1 MKHPLHLFLRF
12 TAAALLLSGAA
23 VTRAQDLATLA
34 QQKPVTLTG
43 ALDLRTVFYNYSGNI
58 TARRKPFS
66 YVLSGSPTVNIYG
79 VAVPLDFVLS
89 EQDRAVRQPFNQF
102 GLSPTYK
109 WATAH
114 LGYRNLSWSP
124 FTLAGHTMLG
134 AGVELNPGK
143 FRFGLMV
150 GRFARAT
157 AVDATTG
164 LTAPFA
170 FSRRGYALKLGVG
183 APEKSFIDVTLVK
196 GRDDSTS
203 VSATDRLAAGN
214 TGALVQPA
222 ENLAVGLG
230 GRLGL
235 GKDKYWFVEGDGAI
249 SLFTRRLGSRL
260 QLEKSNLPGIVNST
274 FGKLIDI
281 NGSTEAYTAWQAGA
295 GYSKNGRGLKV
306 RYRRI
311 SPGYQSMGAYF
322 FQDDLE
328 NLTLAPSFALFKQKL
343 RLSGNLGVQQD
354 NLRSQKQLTS
364 RRIIGSVS
372 ASAELSERL
381 GIDLNYTN
389 FTTDQQ
395 QAGAVQVADSFRLA
409 QTTQSFSVAPRY
421 VLMGDHYGHAV
432 LLSVDRS
439 TLRGLGS
446 SVLDKLSEFTS
457 LNAFLNY
464 QLTLMGPR
472 LTLGATYNYTELSLS
487 QGADLNRGLQLSA
500 DRPFLK
506 QDALR
511 LGLRGSWLSA
521 RRFGEPGR
529 IVGGG
534 VRATYRAGRHHSFR
548 LDAAYTARQPDQD
561 TPSNPRYTETRGEI
575 GYGFTL

>member
-1 MKHPLHLFLRF
+1 MKHLLRPLLL
-12 TAAALLLSGAA
+12 AALVAGSPAA
-23 VTRAQDLATLA
+23 GAQDLATLA

-43 ALDLRTVFYNYSGNI
+43 TLDLRTVLYGYSGSI
-58 TARRKPFS
+58 TARRKPVS
-66 YVLSGSPTVNIYG
+66 YVLAGRPKLNIYG
-79 VAVPLDFVLS
+79 VAVPLEFVVS

-114 LGYRNLSWSP
+114 LGYRNLTWSP

-134 AGVELNPGK
+134 AGLELNPGK
-143 FRFGLMV
+143 FHFGLMV

-170 FSRRGYALKLGVG
+170 FSRRGFAARLGVG
-183 APEKSFIDVTLVK
+183 TVDKSFIDFTIVK
-196 GRDDSTS
+196 GRDDSSS
-203 VSATDRLAAGN
+203 VSRQDRLAAGAN
-214 TGALVQPA
+214 GTLVQPA
-222 ENLAVGLG
+222 ENLALGVGT
-230 GRLGL
+230 RLGF
-235 GKDKYWFVEGDGAI
+235 GKNKYWFIDGDAAV

-260 QLEKSNLPGIVNST
+260 VLGESTLPSAVDNTLGR
-274 FGKLIDI
+274 LISL

-295 GYSKNGRGLKV
+295 GYWKNGRGLKV

-322 FQDDLE
+322 FQDDVA
-328 NLTLAPSFALFKQKL
+328 NLTVSPSFALFKQKL
-343 RLSGNLGVQQD
+343 RLSGSFGVQQD
-354 NLRSQKQLTS
+354 NLRGQKQLTS
-364 RRIIGSVS
+364 KRLIGS
-372 ASAELSERL
+372 ASASADFTERF
-381 GIDLNYTN
+381 GVDLNYTN

-421 VLMGDHYGHAV
+421 VLMGEHYGHAV

-439 TLRGLGS
+439 TLRALGS
-446 SVLDKLSEFTS
+446 NVLDKLGEFTA

-464 QLTLMGPR
+464 QLTLVAPR
-472 LTLGATYNYTELSLS
+472 LTLGATYNYTELDLS
-487 QGADLNRGLQLSA
+487 QGTDLNQGLQLSA

-506 QDALR
+506 RDALR
-511 LGLRGSWLSA
+511 VGLRGSWLAA

-529 IVGGG
+529 ITGAGL
-534 VRATYRAGRHHSFR
+534 RTTYRAGQHHSFR
-548 LDAAYTARQPDQD
+548 LDAAYTAHQPNRD
-561 TPSNPRYTETRGEI
+561 TPISPRYTEARAEI
-575 GYGFTL
+575 GYGFTF